1 MSDPHSSQNLFELSP
16 SGLFSGPRES
26 TAQLIPKNAIAD
38 LTWLLQ
44 SYSRH
49 VSMIR
54 NNQNLYDLYLLQCKF
69 IS

>member
-44 SYSRH
+44 SYSR
-49 VSMIR
+49 S
-54 NNQNLYDLYLLQCKF
+54 NDKKQSKF
-69 IS
+69 IRFVPFAIP

>member
-44 SYSRH
+44 SYSRTNDKKQ
-49 VSMIR
+49 S
-54 NNQNLYDLYLLQCKF
+54 KF
-69 IS
+69 MRFVPLAM